1 MDNLRLIKLLEAIT
15 NNCLLFP
22 VPPVNEGHTSEHI
35 QMVSAIG
42 IVKKQQA
49 GDDVNTLCGKCKCE
63 REHVI
68 LALKTDGSIER
79 VQCRTCQSNHLFR
92 ASKSASS
99 SARTRTTRE
108 KASAAGED
116 TGPAKDYSMQS
127 RFRVGDR
134 IAHPRFGIGLVVE
147 QRPGKIDVKF
157 GRELRILV
165 HAG

>member
-1 MDNLRLIKLLEAIT
+1 
-15 NNCLLFP
+15 
-22 VPPVNEGHTSEHI
+22 
-35 QMVSAIG
+35 MVSAIG
-42 IVKKQQA
+42 IVKKLQT
-49 GDDVNTLCGKCKCE
+49 GDDLNTLCGKCKCE

-68 LALKTDGSIER
+68 VALKPAGGVER

-92 ASKSASS
+92 TPRSAS
-99 SARTRTTRE
+99 ATPRTRTTRE
-108 KASAAGED
+108 KGSAALED

-134 IAHPRFGIGLVVE
+134 IAHPKFGLGLVVE